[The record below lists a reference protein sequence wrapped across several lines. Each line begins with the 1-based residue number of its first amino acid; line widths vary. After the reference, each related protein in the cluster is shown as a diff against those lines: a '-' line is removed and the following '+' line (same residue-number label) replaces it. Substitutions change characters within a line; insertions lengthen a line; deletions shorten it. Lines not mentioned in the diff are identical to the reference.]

1 VLFVA
6 LLLLHTLCFF
16 PTIGLTSTLTFH
28 HINHPEKQFP
38 LIRVFGSLGWI
49 LAGVLV
55 RAVLNADE
63 TVLPVRIA
71 AIASLAM
78 GLYCFTL
85 PHTPPRAEKGG
96 RSVRDILGLD
106 ALKELRTRPFIVF
119 VACELL
125 ISIPLSTYYAYAP
138 VYINAAG
145 VEHPAFTMS
154 FGQMSE
160 VVFMFMMPVI
170 LIRLGVKPMI
180 VIGFIAWVG
189 RFLLMS
195 FSAPEGVFWMILGG
209 ILLHGICFDFV
220 YIAGQIFIDRQV
232 RPAMRGQAQGFLVM
246 MRSGIGLL
254 IGAQASGWLFNRLL
268 DADPLLTH
276 AWRLYWGLPA
286 IFALVLLVGFRF
298 YFAEG
303 TGRRCEESE
312 NKSTA
317 G

>member
-1 VLFVA
+1 LESRRLNPWLAVRLSVMMFLQFFIWGSWYVTVGNYMAAIGLSDMIFWAYTVGPLAALVSPFLLGRVADRYFAAEYVLGVLNLVGGLAIGAASIVGGASGVLFVA

-55 RAVLNADE
+55 SAVLNADE

-125 ISIPLSTYYAYAP
+125 ISIPLST
-138 VYINAAG
+138 
-145 VEHPAFTMS
+145 
-154 FGQMSE
+154 
-160 VVFMFMMPVI
+160 
-170 LIRLGVKPMI
+170 
-180 VIGFIAWVG
+180 
-189 RFLLMS
+189 RF
-195 FSAPEGVFWMILGG
+195 
-209 ILLHGICFDFV
+209 
-220 YIAGQIFIDRQV
+220 DR
-232 RPAMRGQAQGFLVM
+232 
-246 MRSGIGLL
+246 
-254 IGAQASGWLFNRLL
+254 
-268 DADPLLTH
+268 
-276 AWRLYWGLPA
+276 
-286 IFALVLLVGFRF
+286 
-298 YFAEG
+298 
-303 TGRRCEESE
+303 
-312 NKSTA
+312 
-317 G
+317 